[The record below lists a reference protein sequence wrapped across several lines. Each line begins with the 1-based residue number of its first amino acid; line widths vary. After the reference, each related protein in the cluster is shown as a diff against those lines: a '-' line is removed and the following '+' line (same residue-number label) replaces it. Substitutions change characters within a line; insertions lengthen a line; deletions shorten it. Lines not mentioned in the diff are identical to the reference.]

1 MSTVTS
7 STSSPTQSNCDAAIT
22 LCLVSFRMGY
32 NGVNAKGFA
41 DADCYKAGWERR
53 QIDDATHY
61 IRTFGRGRIVAD
73 QKLGPWFQIDHDRA
87 HTAKLDEAARYLES
101 IGLAE
106 RHPTKGNPRNVR
118 FIDKYATDR

>member
-1 MSTVTS
+1 MSTVTP
-7 STSSPTQSNCDAAIT
+7 STLNQTRLRSDPVEDCMSAFGHGYGGLPGGPDTTGCYA
-22 LCLVSFRMGY
+22 MG
-32 NGVNAKGFA
+32 A
-41 DADCYKAGWERR
+41 ERR
-53 QIDDATHY
+53 AVDDATHY

-73 QKLGPWFQIDHDRA
+73 QRLGPWFQIDHDRA

-101 IGLAE
+101 LGLAE